1 MAVQT
6 ERKTDGQ
13 TDKHAN
19 RQTDG
24 QTDEQAH
31 RQTAGQT
38 DEHRLTDQYGV
49 GGHGR
54 AVQLVS
60 VRPGHVQAV

>member
-1 MAVQT
+1 MAVQRGGQT
-6 ERKTDGQ
+6 KQ

-24 QTDEQAH
+24 QTGERAD

-38 DEHRLTDQYGV
+38 DEHRFTDQYGV
-49 GGHGR
+49 GGHGS

-60 VRPGHVQAV
+60 VRPGQVQAV